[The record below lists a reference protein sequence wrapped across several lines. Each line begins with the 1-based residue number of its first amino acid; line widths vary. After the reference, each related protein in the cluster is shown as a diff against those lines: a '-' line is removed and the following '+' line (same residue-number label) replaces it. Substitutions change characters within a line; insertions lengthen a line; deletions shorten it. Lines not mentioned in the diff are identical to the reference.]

1 MCPAVLQ
8 DERGAFGR
16 VEAAGPFILPGTSPA
31 RHGGSCDR
39 CAREHLSVSGD
50 CLLGPVG
57 APQAPPF
64 SPPSARRPLASPA
77 HAPPPLI
84 LKGKDRAHFA
94 EVKTGR
100 GGRDVCPRSQNE
112 RVAEL
117 GREALMPGDS
127 VSVNEHEDQ
136 CERTGVCAPRTGR
149 AAGSGSRQDHHVG
162 REGQSPAR
170 GLCTRPRASL
180 PAQKIHASSFKGI
193 LTSHTR
199 NTW

>member
-64 SPPSARRPLASPA
+64 SPPSARWPPASPA

-94 EVKTGR
+94 EVETGR

-136 CERTGVCAPRTGR
+136 CERTGVCAPWTGR
-149 AAGSGSRQDHHVG
+149 AAGSGSHRTTTWD
-162 REGQSPAR
+162 AR
-170 GLCTRPRASL
+170 GSPQPEGFARGPELLCL
-180 PAQKIHASSFKGI
+180 
-193 LTSHTR
+193 LR
-199 NTW
+199 NYMHPLSKVF